1 MRVRNFGREAQTA
14 LESEAARLA
23 AQPPPPAT
31 AATGEAPMDEGAA
44 QNDSTLSGVVKRPR
58 GNAPKGKVWSGGQ
71 WVDASAVAKAA
82 GPSPAATLNR
92 GGRPAKKA
100 FGGCKRKAMASMVD
114 KENIPVPQQQ
124 PEPHTGPVCPI
135 LRAKRSRTGRR

>member
-31 AATGEAPMDEGAA
+31 AATGAAPMDEGAA
-44 QNDSTLSGVVKRPR
+44 QNDSTLSGVVRRPR

-71 WVDASAVAKAA
+71 WVDASAVVA
-82 GPSPAATLNR
+82 
-92 GGRPAKKA
+92 
-100 FGGCKRKAMASMVD
+100 
-114 KENIPVPQQQ
+114 
-124 PEPHTGPVCPI
+124 
-135 LRAKRSRTGRR
+135 RSRGEENVNEERIRIAIERRREVVADAE

>member
-1 MRVRNFGREAQTA
+1 M
-14 LESEAARLA
+14 
-23 AQPPPPAT
+23 
-31 AATGEAPMDEGAA
+31 
-44 QNDSTLSGVVKRPR
+44 
-58 GNAPKGKVWSGGQ
+58 
-71 WVDASAVAKAA
+71 DASAVAKAA

-135 LRAKRSRTGRR
+135 LRAKRSRTNGSYVGSMIDGYMSEFFPLAVIVFPRVQPIFLRSLDPKSNI